1 MTTPAAS
8 MDTRAGR
15 TGRHRFF
22 VVVIAAI
29 ASTGGLLFGFDTG
42 VISGAIPYFQQRFQL
57 GNDWVEL
64 ITTAGLLGAVIG
76 ALTVGRIADLIGR
89 KKVILAAAL
98 VFSAGAVWSG
108 MAPDARM
115 LLMARFFLGIAI
127 GVSSFA
133 VPLYIAEISPARTRG
148 ILVSLFQ
155 LLITIGIMV
164 SYFSDSAFALPEGA
178 SGYEECWRPM
188 FYVGVIPALIMFIGM
203 IFLPETP
210 RWLISKGREQE
221 CRNVLMK
228 VEDPLLIEDVMSTMK
243 EETARDKESRA
254 RWTDILQPWL
264 RAPLFIAIGIMFV
277 QQFTGINTIIYYSPK
292 IFLMSGFDGA
302 RAAILASI
310 SVGVVNVVFTVL
322 SLFLVDKIGRRRLY
336 FIGLSGMVVALLA
349 MSSCF
354 ALQAGLGIAVKEITI
369 ALVWIYCAFFSLSL
383 GPLGWLIISEVF
395 PLKVRGIGTSI
406 GSLACWLCNGL
417 VAFTFFKIVRAL
429 TLHGTDIVIRGEN
442 LGNPAG
448 AFGLYALVG
457 IAGLLWGYFYIPETK
472 GRSLERIEEHWRSG
486 KSPGQL

>member
-1 MTTPAAS
+1 MPMNLRAE
-8 MDTRAGR
+8 TRG
-15 TGRHRFF
+15 GHRWI

-42 VISGAIPYFQQRFQL
+42 VISGAIPYFQQRFQV

-64 ITTAGLLGAVIG
+64 ITTAGLLGAVMG
-76 ALTVGRIADLIGR
+76 AFTGGKAADLIGR

-98 VFSAGAVWSG
+98 VFSVGAVWSG
-108 MAPDARM
+108 MAPDVRA
-115 LLMARFFLGIAI
+115 LLAARFFLGTAI

-155 LLITIGIMV
+155 LLITVGIMV

-178 SGYEECWRPM
+178 PGYADCWRPM
-188 FYVGVIPALIMFIGM
+188 FYVGVIPALVMFIGM

-210 RWLISKGREQE
+210 RWLIRNGREE
-221 CRNVLMK
+221 ESRTVLSR
-228 VEDPLLIEDVMSTMK
+228 VEDPALLEELISAMK
-243 EETARDKESRA
+243 EEISLDIEKKV
-254 RWTDILQPWL
+254 RWNDILQPWL
-264 RAPLFIAIGIMFV
+264 RAPLIIAVGIMFV

-310 SVGVVNVVFTVL
+310 SVGVVNVLFTVL
-322 SLFLVDKIGRRRLY
+322 SLFLVDRIGRRKLY
-336 FIGLSGMVVALLA
+336 CTGLTGMVVALIALSLA
-349 MSSCF
+349 F
-354 ALQAGLGIAVKEITI
+354 GLQADLGNAVKQITVG
-369 ALVWIYCAFFSLSL
+369 LVWIYCAFFSLSL

-395 PLKVRGIGTSI
+395 PLRVRGIGTGI
-406 GSLACWLCNGL
+406 GSLACWLFNGV

-429 TLHGTDIVIRGEN
+429 TLHGTEIVLRNEN

-448 AFGLYALVG
+448 AFALYALIG

-472 GRSLERIEEHWRSG
+472 GKSLERIEEHWR
-486 KSPGQL
+486 KRRSPRQL

>member
-1 MTTPAAS
+1 MTKSTTP
-8 MDTRAGR
+8 MNTRSGT
-15 TGRHRFF
+15 TGRNRFL
-22 VVVIAAI
+22 VVVIATI

-42 VISGAIPYFQQRFQL
+42 VISGAIPYFQRLFQL

-76 ALTVGRIADLIGR
+76 AVSVGRIADVIGR

-98 VFSAGAVWSG
+98 VFSIGAVWSG
-108 MAPDARM
+108 LAPNAGV
-115 LLMARFFLGIAI
+115 LLMARFFLGMAI

-178 SGYEECWRPM
+178 PGYAECWRPM
-188 FYVGVIPALIMFIGM
+188 FYVGVIPALVMFIGM

-210 RWLISKGREQE
+210 RWLISKGREEE
-221 CRNVLMK
+221 CRIVLMK
-228 VEDPLLIEDVMSTMK
+228 VEDPLLIEDVMSRMK
-243 EETARDKESRA
+243 EETARDIENRM
-254 RWTDILQPWL
+254 RWDDILQPWL
-264 RAPLFIAIGIMFV
+264 RAPLLIAIGIMFV

-310 SVGVVNVVFTVL
+310 SVGVVNVLFTVL
-322 SLFLVDKIGRRRLY
+322 SLFLVDRIGRRRLY
-336 FIGLSGMVVALLA
+336 FTGLSGMVVALLA

-354 ALQAGLGIAVKEITI
+354 ALQAELGDAAKQITI
-369 ALVWIYCAFFSLSL
+369 ALVWIYCAFFAVSL

-406 GSLACWLCNGL
+406 GSLACWLFNGL

-429 TLHGTDIVIRGEN
+429 TLPGTDIVIKGEN

-472 GRSLERIEEHWRSG
+472 GKSLERIEEHWRTG
-486 KSPGQL
+486 NSPRQL

>member
-1 MTTPAAS
+1 MNSLARSTAHN
-8 MDTRAGR
+8 RLL
-15 TGRHRFF
+15 
-22 VVVIAAI
+22 VVFIAAI

-76 ALTVGRIADLIGR
+76 ALSCGRIADLLGR

-98 VFSAGAVWSG
+98 VFSIGAIWSG

-115 LLMARFFLGIAI
+115 LIVARFFLGTAI

-133 VPLYIAEISPARTRG
+133 VPLYISEISPARSRG
-148 ILVSLFQ
+148 TLVSLFQ

-178 SGYEECWRPM
+178 PGYVDCWRPM

-210 RWLISKGREQE
+210 RWLISKGRDEE

-228 VEDPLLIEDVMSTMK
+228 VEDPVLISEVIATMK
-243 EETARDKESRA
+243 GEIALDKGNRV
-254 RWTDILQPWL
+254 RWNDILQPWL
-264 RAPLFIAIGIMFV
+264 RAPLIIAVGIMFV

-302 RAAILASI
+302 RSAILAST
-310 SVGVVNVVFTVL
+310 SVGVVNVLFTVL
-322 SLFLVDKIGRRRLY
+322 SLFLVDRIGRRKLY
-336 FIGLSGMVVALLA
+336 VTGVSGMVVALVGL
-349 MSSCF
+349 SSCF
-354 ALQAGLGIAVKEITI
+354 ALQADLGNAVKQITI
-369 ALVWIYCAFFSLSL
+369 ALVWVYCAFFSMSL

-406 GSLACWLCNGL
+406 GSLACWLFNGV
-417 VAFTFFKIVRAL
+417 VAFTFFKIVLAL
-429 TLHGTDIVIRGEN
+429 TLKGTDIVIKGEN

-448 AFGLYALVG
+448 AFALYALVG
-457 IAGLLWGYFYIPETK
+457 VAGLLWGYFHIPETK
-472 GRSLERIEEHWRSG
+472 GKSLERIEEHWRNG
-486 KSPGQL
+486 KSPRQL

>member
-1 MTTPAAS
+1 MQN
-8 MDTRAGR
+8 RAGT
-15 TGRHRFF
+15 TGRNRSL

-42 VISGAIPYFQQRFQL
+42 VISGAIPYFQRRFDL

-76 ALTVGRIADLIGR
+76 ALSVGRIADVIGR

-98 VFSAGAVWSG
+98 VFSIGAVWSG
-108 MAPDARM
+108 LAPSAGV
-115 LLMARFFLGIAI
+115 LLMARFFLGMAI

-178 SGYEECWRPM
+178 PGYAECWRPM
-188 FYVGVIPALIMFIGM
+188 FYVGVIPALVMFIGM

-210 RWLISKGREQE
+210 RWLISKGREEE
-221 CRNVLMK
+221 CRIVLMK
-228 VEDPLLIEDVMSTMK
+228 VEDPLLIEDVMSRMK
-243 EETARDKESRA
+243 EETARNIENRI
-254 RWTDILQPWL
+254 RWDDILQPWL
-264 RAPLFIAIGIMFV
+264 RAPLLIAIGIMFV

-310 SVGVVNVVFTVL
+310 SVGVVNVLFTVL
-322 SLFLVDKIGRRRLY
+322 SLFLVDRIGRRRLY
-336 FIGLSGMVVALLA
+336 FTGLSGMVVALLA

-354 ALQAGLGIAVKEITI
+354 ALQAELGDAVKQITI
-369 ALVWIYCAFFSLSL
+369 ALVWIYCAFFAVSL

-406 GSLACWLCNGL
+406 GSLACWLFCGL

-429 TLHGTDIVIRGEN
+429 TLQGTDIVVKGEN

-448 AFGLYALVG
+448 AFALYALVG

-472 GRSLERIEEHWRSG
+472 GKSLERIEEHWRTG
-486 KSPGQL
+486 KSPRQL